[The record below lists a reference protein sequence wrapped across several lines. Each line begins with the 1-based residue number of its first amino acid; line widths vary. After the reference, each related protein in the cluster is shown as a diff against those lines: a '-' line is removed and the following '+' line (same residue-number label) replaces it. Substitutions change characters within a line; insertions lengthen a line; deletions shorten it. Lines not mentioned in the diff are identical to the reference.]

1 MWEGKALVFLDA
13 PLQLLGFGFGLFS
26 LFSSSPS
33 TPDYTP
39 YLDQVRSS
47 WCIACLNMGFPSPF
61 WSLLCLPL
69 FLILVLL
76 SCMQINQTT
85 LETLD
90 RVKSLQ
96 DQVTL
101 MQAELV
107 NIRND
112 IKDLKCSVETARL
125 DTDTRAI
132 QVRRWHGGVMRQEW
146 NWERRSMSNT
156 TSTHIHAPP
165 FSC

>member
-26 LFSSSPS
+26 LFSSKPS
-33 TPDYTP
+33 APDYTP
-39 YLDQVRSS
+39 YLDQVRFP
-47 WCIACLNMGFPSPF
+47 WCSACLAQGNALITWYPT
-61 WSLLCLPL
+61 CLPL
-69 FLILVLL
+69 LMLSHLVTLL
-76 SCMQINQTT
+76 FRLQINRTT

-96 DQVTL
+96 DQLTL
-101 MQAELV
+101 VQAELI

-132 QVRRWHGGVMRQEW
+132 QVR
-146 NWERRSMSNT
+146 
-156 TSTHIHAPP
+156 
-165 FSC
+165 